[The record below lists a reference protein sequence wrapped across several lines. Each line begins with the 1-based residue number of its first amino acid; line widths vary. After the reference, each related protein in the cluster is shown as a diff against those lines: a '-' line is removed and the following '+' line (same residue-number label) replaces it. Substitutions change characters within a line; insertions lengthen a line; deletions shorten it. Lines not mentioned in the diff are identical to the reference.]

1 VSEESSELVRRTFDG
16 LLHGEHHEAA
26 RGFHADAI
34 WQNTAGFPGLPGP
47 LRCVGPQAITD
58 FWTTLMEDFDGT
70 QEVERLV
77 EVENTVVI
85 GVHGAGRAMASG
97 MPLDVRWA
105 AIFQVRDGRISR
117 VDVHGDWS
125 KALAAATN

>member
-16 LLHGEHHEAA
+16 LLHGERQEAA

-34 WQNTAGFPGLPGP
+34 WQNTAEFPGP

-58 FWTTLMEDFDGT
+58 FWTTLVEDFDGT
-70 QEVERLV
+70 QEIERLV

-85 GVHGAGRAMASG
+85 GVHGVGRAMASG
-97 MPLDVRWA
+97 MPVDVRWA
-105 AIFQVRDGRISR
+105 AIFQVRDGSISR

-125 KALAAATN
+125 KALAAAGN